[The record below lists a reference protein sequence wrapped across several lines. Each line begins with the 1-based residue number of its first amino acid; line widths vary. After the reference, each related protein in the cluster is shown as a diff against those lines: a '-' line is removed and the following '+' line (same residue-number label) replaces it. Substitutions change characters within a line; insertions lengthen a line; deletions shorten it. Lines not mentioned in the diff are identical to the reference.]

1 MNWQPT
7 ELEKTTENQ
16 LSDKGLVS
24 RMYKYFLKFNNKRQ
38 KSQK

>member
-7 ELEKTTENQ
+7 ELKKTTENQ

-24 RMYKYFLKFNNKRQ
+24 RMYKDFLKFNNTRQ